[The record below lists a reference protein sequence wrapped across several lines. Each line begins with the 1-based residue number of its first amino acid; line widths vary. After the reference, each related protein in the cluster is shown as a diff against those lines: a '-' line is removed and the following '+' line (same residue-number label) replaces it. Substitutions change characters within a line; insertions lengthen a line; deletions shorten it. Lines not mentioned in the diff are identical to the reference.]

1 MRIKAYLALAQ
12 AYLLGHEFH
21 VIEGSKELA
30 LQYFQQ
36 VIEEYQAEKVSDLAW
51 FAAHAHAGL
60 GRLAGLD
67 SDWTTMSD
75 EYRLAIAILK
85 DMQPGGEPPPS
96 DPLNLWI
103 ARFWSQAG
111 FAEVKQN
118 DMKQAQDYYSRA
130 IEIGSETVSKE
141 ELAKWQDVL
150 DGIKNKEP

>member
-1 MRIKAYLALAQ
+1 
-12 AYLLGHEFH
+12 
-21 VIEGSKELA
+21 
-30 LQYFQQ
+30 
-36 VIEEYQAEKVSDLAW
+36 
-51 FAAHAHAGL
+51 L

-85 DMQPGGEPPPS
+85 DMQTGETPLS

-111 FAEVKQN
+111 FAEAQRN
-118 DMKQAQDYYSRA
+118 DWKQAEDYYSDA
-130 IEIGSETVSKE
+130 IAIGSETVGKE
-141 ELAKWQDVL
+141 ELANWQDNL